1 VDREGIDQVVDTA
14 FAGGSNKR
22 VRAVVIIH
30 GGQLIYERYSPN
42 AEDGAGKIMP
52 GYSMAKSIAS
62 ALVGILVRDGRLSVD
77 EPAAVPEWSAA
88 DDPRQAITI
97 DDLLRMS
104 SGLEWVQNNPSGP
117 ADQGPMFGSQDT
129 ASYAAQKPLLSA
141 PGTRF

>member
-62 ALVGILVRDGRLSVD
+62 ALVGILVRDGRLSEDPRLENGLALVVD
-77 EPAAVPEWSAA
+77 QHHRLGRPVSCSQAIINSAA
-88 DDPRQAITI
+88 S
-97 DDLLRMS
+97 LRT
-104 SGLEWVQNNPSGP
+104 G
-117 ADQGPMFGSQDT
+117 
-129 ASYAAQKPLLSA
+129 
-141 PGTRF
+141 